1 MLRPGEELIVMRTT
15 HWSGGRGDSLVEAT
29 MAEILYDLRIRGMLV
44 QRRNTTETRW
54 GGGRICDGGHFRFG
68 DINRMESRMLNRMEE
83 WERRTTELETW
94 TI

>member
-44 QRRNTTETRW
+44 QRRNTTETRRC
-54 GGGRICDGGHFRFG
+54 GGRIRDGGHFRFG
-68 DINRMESRMLNRMEE
+68 GDQQDGEQNVESNGRVGAKND
-83 WERRTTELETW
+83 RT
-94 TI
+94 